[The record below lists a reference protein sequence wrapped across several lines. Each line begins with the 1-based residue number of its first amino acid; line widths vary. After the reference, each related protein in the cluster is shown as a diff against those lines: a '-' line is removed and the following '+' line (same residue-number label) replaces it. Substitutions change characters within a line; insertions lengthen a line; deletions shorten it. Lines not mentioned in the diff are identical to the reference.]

1 MSLLEWGWGK
11 LGKKVSSTM
20 RELDKV
26 DGGTL
31 EKTVRQHIR
40 KDEGKCEGLR
50 EVEWGKE
57 KE

>member
-1 MSLLEWGWGK
+1 M
-11 LGKKVSSTM
+11 SSTT

-31 EKTVRQHIR
+31 EKTVRQRVR
-40 KDEGKCEGLR
+40 KDGGKCEGLR

>member
-1 MSLLEWGWGK
+1 M
-11 LGKKVSSTM
+11 SSTT

-31 EKTVRQHIR
+31 EKTVRQRVR